1 MVVMKGVDDMSMRVN
16 DISGSVTLSLAD
28 FRDLEDLAKSAEGL
42 EYNKKRFN
50 DLVVLFAHSID
61 ATVNNARA
69 TTFIDPSENIS
80 EPLRAYL
87 NDYIR
92 KCFIERLDNLLVGLK
107 PLMDDEVKKRDCK
120 DN

>member
-1 MVVMKGVDDMSMRVN
+1 MKGVVMNKYVKDLA
-16 DISGSVTLSLAD
+16 GSVTLSLAD

-50 DLVVLFAHSID
+50 DLVVSFAHSID
-61 ATVNNARA
+61 ATINNARV
-69 TTFIDPSENIS
+69 TSFVEPSESIS
-80 EPLRAYL
+80 EPLRDYL

-92 KCFIERLDNLLVGLK
+92 KGFTDRLENLLVGLM
-107 PLMDDEVKKRDCK
+107 PLMDDEVKKHDYK

>member
-1 MVVMKGVDDMSMRVN
+1 MKGLDNMNVHVN

-28 FRDLEDLAKSAEGL
+28 FRYLEDLAKSAEGL

-50 DLVVLFAHSID
+50 DLVVSFAHDID
-61 ATVNNARA
+61 VTVNNARV
-69 TTFIDPSENIS
+69 TSFIDMDENIS

-87 NDYIR
+87 NDCIR
-92 KCFIERLDNLLVGLK
+92 KGVIDRLESLLIGLR
-107 PLMDDEVKKRDCK
+107 PLMIGEVKKHDGK

>member
-1 MVVMKGVDDMSMRVN
+1 MVVMKGVVMNKCVN
-16 DISGSVTLSLAD
+16 DIGGSVTLSLAD
-28 FRDLEDLAKSAEGL
+28 FRDLEDLAKCAEGL

-50 DLVVLFAHSID
+50 DLVVSFAHSID
-61 ATVNNARA
+61 ATINNARV
-69 TTFIDPSENIS
+69 TSFIEPNENIT

-92 KCFIERLDNLLVGLK
+92 KGFIDRLENLLVGLR
-107 PLMDDEVKKRDCK
+107 PLMIDEVKKHDGK